1 MAVAASDLLPSDMK
15 IQVPSPASYLLA
27 KPFVYEKRRRS
38 IADVDHGALV
48 VHAVMRRFLAAVGV
62 SA

>member
-1 MAVAASDLLPSDMK
+1 MK